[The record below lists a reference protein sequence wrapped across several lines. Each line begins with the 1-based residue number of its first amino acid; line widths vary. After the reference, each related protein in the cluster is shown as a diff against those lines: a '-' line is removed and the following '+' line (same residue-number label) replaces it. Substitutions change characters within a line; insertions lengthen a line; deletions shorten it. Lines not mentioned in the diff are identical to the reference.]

1 MKIKKPS
8 EPTYP
13 GKVLKAEIE
22 RRGITQR
29 AISACVGM
37 AYTRMNSILN
47 GKLPLTTP
55 AAMQIAAALNIEPEG
70 LMEMQIAYDMERARH
85 NEKTVNRLNDIR
97 EKAATLKR

>member
-29 AISACVGM
+29 AISACV
-37 AYTRMNSILN
+37 SILN

-97 EKAATLKR
+97 EKSATLKR